1 MQVVLTINPSDPRTL
16 QRQLFDQIRGL
27 ILENKLRS
35 GDPVPASRALSE
47 QLGVSRNT
55 VMLAYEQLLNEG
67 YIESRP
73 NVGTFVSSS
82 LPEKGMLIALRAAEE
97 RQANDNNG
105 DVRPLPDRLKGH
117 TVISPNR
124 GRLEHDFWIGRV
136 DASTFPANEWRRILD
151 AKVRYGGARLAEYQD
166 PQGLPELRQAIADH
180 IGPARGVSAGADDI
194 VIVAG
199 SQGGLDLIARALAG
213 HARTF
218 VHEDPCYQGARSLFE
233 GCGLKPVPVA
243 VDHDGIDVARLPETR
258 RNLLYVTPSHQY
270 PLGVTLSLERRLAL
284 LEWAART
291 DSYVIEDDYDGDFRY
306 EGAPLTAL
314 RGLDC
319 RGRVLY
325 LGTFSKSLAA
335 GLRLGFIV
343 APPALARTLKEWK
356 SLTSNGN
363 PWLVQSAMA
372 DFMHS
377 GGFMRHLRRIRA
389 IYRQRRDTLVE
400 ALRPAFGDA
409 EFKGMRGGMHVS
421 LRLPPRFGDAREIE
435 RRAAARGVGVYVPGS
450 GGAFVTP
457 GNPRARDTLLF
468 GYAALSERSIAI
480 AAGRLAQ
487 AVAEGADG
495 AKDAADG

>member
-1 MQVVLTINPSDPRTL
+1 MQVVLTINPSDSRTL

-55 VMLAYEQLLNEG
+55 VMLAYEQLLSEG

-82 LPEKGMLIALRAAEE
+82 LPENGMSITLRGSAGEE
-97 RQANDNNG
+97 FQANDNNG
-105 DVRPLPDRLKGH
+105 DIHPLSSRVRAQ

-124 GRLEHDFWIGRV
+124 GRFEHDFWIGRV
-136 DASTFPANEWRRILD
+136 DASTFPVNEWRRILD
-151 AKVRYGGARLAEYQD
+151 AKVRYGGARFAEYQD
-166 PQGLPELRQAIADH
+166 PQGLPELRQGIADH
-180 IGPARGVSAGADDI
+180 IGPARGVSAKPDDI
-194 VIVAG
+194 VVVNG
-199 SQGGLDLIARALAG
+199 SQDGLDLIARTLSGYAKY
-213 HARTF
+213 F
-218 VHEDPCYQGARSLFE
+218 VHEDPCYQGSRFLFE
-233 GCGLKPVPVA
+233 SCGFKPVPVP
-243 VDHDGIDVARLPETR
+243 VDQDGIDVSRLPETR
-258 RNLLYVTPSHQY
+258 CNLLYVTPSHQY

-291 DSYVIEDDYDGDFRY
+291 ASYVIEDDYDGDFRY

-343 APPALARTLKEWK
+343 APPALARALREWK

-363 PWLVQSAMA
+363 PWLEQSAMA
-372 DFMHS
+372 EFMNS

-389 IYRQRRDTLVE
+389 IYKARRDVLVE
-400 ALRPAFGDA
+400 TLRPTFADA
-409 EFKGMRGGMHVS
+409 EFKGMRGGMHLS
-421 LRLPPRFGDAREIE
+421 LRLPSGFGDARDIE
-435 RRAAARGVGVYVPGS
+435 RRAAERGVGVYVPGS
-450 GGAFVTP
+450 GGAFITP
-457 GNPRARDTLLF
+457 DNPRAKDTLLF
-468 GYAALSERSIAI
+468 GYAALSEKSIRI
-480 AAGRLAQ
+480 ATARI
-487 AVAEGADG
+487 ADVVTG
-495 AKDAADG
+495 GDTGAADG